1 MAAIIGIAIANPPP
15 VSSRM
20 STRPASGACM
30 AAPSIAAA
38 LAPLPVGAAAVV
50 LGGQRALALLVV
62 GHGSLWLY
70 EHRVLGNAL
79 PPSYLALRRQVAL
92 ATCMLLALTMFVSDT
107 AGLS

>member
-1 MAAIIGIAIANPPP
+1 MARYQPPSGRGPQPKGMLPPRQLPPP
-15 VSSRM
+15 D
-20 STRPASGACM
+20 
-30 AAPSIAAA
+30 
-38 LAPLPVGAAAVV
+38 PVLRQYGLAAVV